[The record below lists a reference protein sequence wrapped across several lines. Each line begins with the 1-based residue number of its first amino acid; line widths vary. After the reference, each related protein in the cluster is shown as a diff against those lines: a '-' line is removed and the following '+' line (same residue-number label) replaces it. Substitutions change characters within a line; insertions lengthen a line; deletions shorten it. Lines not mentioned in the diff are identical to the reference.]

1 MSSALC
7 ISFPLTGWCVYTR
20 VPMGLVDNRKGVG
33 KAPGRK
39 QRTISRLVPDPSPLP
54 EHSPSFSLR
63 YAKSPSHHRIVPG
76 VLAVPDPNEQV
87 PGKGKSGTGDRHRSA
102 EERL

>member
-1 MSSALC
+1 
-7 ISFPLTGWCVYTR
+7 
-20 VPMGLVDNRKGVG
+20 MGLVDNRKGVG
-33 KAPGRK
+33 KARGRK

-63 YAKSPSHHRIVPG
+63 YAKSPSRHRIVPG

-87 PGKGKSGTGDRHRSA
+87 PGKGKSGTGDRHRGD